1 MKKIYQGVCVVTLA
15 ASLLACTNEDYKL
28 YDVNQKDAVF
38 FEYIDEKEEIA
49 TSVDY
54 NFNYN
59 IDNTYTVELPVKL
72 MGMPVDYEREIK
84 WTTAEGTDMVEGT
97 HFQIEGNVIP
107 ANEVATT
114 LKVILLRDKDPEALQ
129 ERSLKLVLSLAENDD
144 LRAVGQTEFTIT
156 YSDIRPDERPAWWS
170 EWSPL
175 PVYSFEAAQVFF
187 KYFYEYA
194 PVANSDVFNAMI
206 EKYGDYFV
214 NAASSMGPFA
224 MYSNFLKRYVLV
236 PMYEDYKDEFE
247 WQAIPSF

>member
-15 ASLLACTNEDYKL
+15 ASMLACTNEDYKL

-59 IDNTYTVELPVKL
+59 IDNTHTVELPVKL

-129 ERSLKLVLSLAENDD
+129 ERSLKLVLALAENDD

-156 YSDIRPDERPAWWS
+156 YSDIRPDERPDWWQTYY
-170 EWSPL
+170 PF

-187 KYFYEYA
+187 KYFHENA
-194 PVANSDVFNAMI
+194 PVGNLSVYNTMVERYGKYFENA
-206 EKYGDYFV
+206 V
-214 NAASSMGPFA
+214 SMQGPYA
-224 MYSNFLKRYVLV
+224 MYRSFLMRYILM
-236 PMYEDYKDEFE
+236 PMYEAHKDDFE
-247 WQAIPSF
+247 WQDIPAL